1 MPSTSELCKM
11 FWQSHCLVFSHCS
24 EQCQGTER
32 LNDTPLLNCEPIKSR
47 YLVGIL
53 ENLSHAKEERTM
65 RDLVH
70 HFPLSLAVLPLMFFL
85 QRIRH
90 DLIVGMR
97 NCAQVN
103 EELLFSWYNQS
114 DHPIEKNLSIYGSVQ
129 HSVLQ
134 KNISELNHEVW
145 YTPHGLD
152 LVRDGNA
159 SPKSPA
165 ASAPWEQELII
176 WYWKVRRL

>member
-1 MPSTSELCKM
+1 M
-11 FWQSHCLVFSHCS
+11 
-24 EQCQGTER
+24 ER
-32 LNDTPLLNCEPIKSR
+32 LNDTPPLNCEPIKSR

-53 ENLSHAKEERTM
+53 ENLSHSKEERTM

-103 EELLFSWYNQS
+103 EELLFS
-114 DHPIEKNLSIYGSVQ
+114 
-129 HSVLQ
+129 
-134 KNISELNHEVW
+134 
-145 YTPHGLD
+145 
-152 LVRDGNA
+152 
-159 SPKSPA
+159 
-165 ASAPWEQELII
+165 
-176 WYWKVRRL
+176 